1 MVVKTILMVLCTCGV
16 AFYVRFL
23 VALRK
28 DYMPRSKGYWVRPR
42 LDSAEETMI
51 EFPVRQET
59 MTRAA

>member
-1 MVVKTILMVLCTCGV
+1 LCTCGV

-28 DYMPRSKGYWVRPR
+28 DYMLRSKGYWVRPR